1 MRIIK
6 KKPPRK
12 FKPSKNIIIK
22 DCAKIYLNSN
32 EQVTFLTKKKQE
44 YDVCKKDWGFYAT
57 PSVNGRLKSYN
68 FKTAIIQN
76 KKTKKIYI
84 FLLEK
89 GKEKKFYRYLKEE
102 NCKVI
107 KWLSK

>member
-44 YDVCKKDWGFYAT
+44 YDVCKKEWGFYAT

-68 FKTAIIQN
+68 FKTSIIQN
-76 KKTKKIYI
+76 IKTKKIYI
-84 FLLEK
+84 FILEK

>member
-22 DCAKIYLNSN
+22 DCANIYLNSN

-44 YDVCKKDWGFYAT
+44 YDVCKKEWGFYAT

-76 KKTKKIYI
+76 IKTKKIYI
-84 FLLEK
+84 FIFKK

>member
-44 YDVCKKDWGFYAT
+44 YDVCKKEWGFYAT

-76 KKTKKIYI
+76 IKTKKIYI
-84 FLLEK
+84 FILEK

>member
-12 FKPSKNIIIK
+12 FKPSKNITIK
-22 DCAKIYLNSN
+22 DCAKIYLNPN

-44 YDVCKKDWGFYAT
+44 FDVCKKEWGFYAT
-57 PSVNGRLKSYN
+57 PSVNGRLKFYN
-68 FKTAIIQN
+68 FKTSIIQN
-76 KKTKKIYI
+76 IKTKKIYI
-84 FLLEK
+84 FILEK

>member
-44 YDVCKKDWGFYAT
+44 YDVCKKEWGFYAT

-76 KKTKKIYI
+76 IKTKKIYI
-84 FLLEK
+84 FILEK

-102 NCKVI
+102 KCKVI

>member
-12 FKPSKNIIIK
+12 FRPSKNIIIK

-44 YDVCKKDWGFYAT
+44 YDVCKKEWGFYAT

-68 FKTAIIQN
+68 FKTSIIQN
-76 KKTKKIYI
+76 IKTKKIYI
-84 FLLEK
+84 FILEK